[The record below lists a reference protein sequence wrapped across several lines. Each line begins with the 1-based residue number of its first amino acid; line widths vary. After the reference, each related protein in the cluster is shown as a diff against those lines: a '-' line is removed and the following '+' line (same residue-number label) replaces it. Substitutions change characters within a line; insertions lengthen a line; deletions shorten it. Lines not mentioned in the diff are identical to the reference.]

1 MLGFRKD
8 AVKLLRIEKVAQ
20 NLKSCTKL
28 QGRICLGRAAA
39 VSPHFLL
46 NLHYIFVAV
55 LNNYYSR
62 RAHWL

>member
-1 MLGFRKD
+1 MLGVRKD
-8 AVKLLRIEKVAQ
+8 AVKVLKILKVAQ
-20 NLKSCTKL
+20 KL

-39 VSPHFLL
+39 LSPFLL

-55 LNNYYSR
+55 LNSYYCT